1 MPPLAH
7 GGREL
12 LEALA
17 AALCSHVNT
26 QLMAYGLHLV
36 DPPDLAA

>member
-1 MPPLAH
+1 MPPLAR

-17 AALCSHVNT
+17 AALCAHLNT
-26 QLMAYGLHLV
+26 QVMAYGLHLA